1 MTDTSQT
8 RSMPERRPRDG
19 SRAQLVRGRYVVR
32 HWGPE
37 APAWIQHGAVL
48 VEDGEVR
55 EVDAYEA
62 LHRRRPE
69 AEVLGDGSHAVM
81 PGFVNAHSHG
91 RGVTTL
97 RLGIPDEPS
106 EIRAVALRRGLSVD
120 PYADV
125 LFGCVRQLEAGVT
138 ATMHLDSNYG
148 GPPDGYQSR
157 LESVIRAYLA
167 SGIRFAVG
175 VGVRDH
181 NLYGPY
187 IGDAQFFQR
196 LPPDAQAEVA
206 AWPSPAMSASRYF
219 ELFDRLRDAFP
230 GVELQFAPLS
240 PDSCTD
246 DLMLALRREATR
258 RRVKLNVHLLESP
271 YQKAHAL
278 ARHGESGVAWLAR
291 TAFLGPDV
299 ICAHAVWLTE
309 ADIGLMRD
317 SGAIV
322 VHNPGSNLRLR
333 SGLAPIRAMVERGVP
348 IALGTDNLGI
358 NDEEDLLQECRLAQV
373 LQSPPGLG
381 LAPIAP
387 ATVLHW
393 ATAAGAGVI
402 GRAGLGRLDPGAPAD
417 LILARLGRIA
427 RALDAGD
434 DLAAAAV
441 QWLRASDVD
450 VVMVSGRVLVRNGRY
465 VALDRDAV
473 ERAVWDT
480 VRRYTPSPA
489 VRTLKDAVTALYR
502 EWPPSNE
509 PYYALHSRR

>member
-1 MTDTSQT
+1 VTD
-8 RSMPERRPRDG
+8 
-19 SRAQLVRGRYVVR
+19 SRLLVRGRFVVR
-32 HWGPE
+32 RWGPE
-37 APAWIQHGAVL
+37 PAVDGDAAVL
-48 VEDGEVR
+48 VTDGAVR

-62 LHRRRPE
+62 LRRRHPD
-69 AEVLGDGSHAVM
+69 AVVVGDGSHAVV

-125 LFGCVRQLEAGVT
+125 LFGCVRQLEAGIT

-148 GPPDGYQSR
+148 GPPDGYQGR
-157 LESVIRAYLA
+157 LDSVIRAYLA

-187 IGDAQFFQR
+187 IGDAQFFAR

-206 AWPSPAMSASRYF
+206 AWPSPAMSAARYF
-219 ELFDRLRDAFP
+219 ELFDRLRETFP
-230 GVELQFAPLS
+230 GVDLQFAPLS

-246 DLMLALRREATR
+246 ELMLALRREATR
-258 RRVKLNVHLLESP
+258 RGVKLNIHLLESP

-278 ARHGESGVAWLAR
+278 ARHGETGVAWLAR
-291 TAFLGPDV
+291 TGFLGPDV

-309 ADIGLMRD
+309 RDIEQVRD

-333 SGLAPIRAMVERGVP
+333 SGLAPIRMMAERGVP
-348 IALGTDNLGI
+348 IALGTDNLGL

-373 LQSPPGLG
+373 QQSPPGLG
-381 LAPIAP
+381 RAPIDP
-387 ATVLHW
+387 AAVLHW
-393 ATAAGAGVI
+393 ATAGGADVI
-402 GRAGLGRLDPGAPAD
+402 GRAGLGRLDPGALAD
-417 LILARLGRIA
+417 LVLLRLGRVA
-427 RALDAGD
+427 RAVDGD
-434 DLAAAAV
+434 GRSLAAAVV

-450 VVMVSGRVLVRNGRY
+450 VVMVGGRVLVQGGRY
-465 VALDRDAV
+465 VPQDRDAV

-489 VRTLKDAVTALYR
+489 VRPLKDAVVALYR
-502 EWPPSNE
+502 DGPEPGE

>member
-1 MTDTSQT
+1 MT
-8 RSMPERRPRDG
+8 
-19 SRAQLVRGRYVVR
+19 LVRGRYVVR
-32 HWGPE
+32 RWGPE
-37 APAWIQHGAVL
+37 PAVIEQGAVL

-55 EVDAYEA
+55 EIGAWDA
-62 LHRRRPE
+62 LRRRHPG
-69 AEVLGDGSHAVM
+69 ADVIGDGSHAVM

-125 LFGCVRQLEAGVT
+125 LFGCVRQLEAGIT

-148 GPPDGYQSR
+148 GPPEGYQRR
-157 LESVIRAYLA
+157 LDSVIRAYLA

-196 LPPDAQAEVA
+196 LPPDARAEVA
-206 AWPSPAMSASRYF
+206 AWPSPAMSASRYL
-219 ELFDRLRDAFP
+219 ELFDRLRETFP
-230 GVELQFAPLS
+230 GVDLQFAPLS
-240 PDSCTD
+240 PDSCTEE
-246 DLMLALRREATR
+246 LMLALRGEATR
-258 RRVKLNVHLLESP
+258 RGVKLNIHLLESP

-278 ARHGESGVAWLAR
+278 ARHGETGVAWLAR
-291 TAFLGPDV
+291 TGFLGPDV
-299 ICAHAVWLTE
+299 ICAHAVWLTDG
-309 ADIGLMRD
+309 DIELVRD

-333 SGLAPIRAMVERGVP
+333 SGLAPIRAMAERGVP
-348 IALGTDNLGI
+348 IALGTDNLGL

-381 LAPIAP
+381 LAPIAA

-402 GRAGLGRLDPGAPAD
+402 GRAGLGGLDPGAPAD
-417 LILARLGRIA
+417 LVLARLGRIE
-427 RALDAGD
+427 RAVENGRA
-434 DLAAAAV
+434 LAAAAV
-441 QWLRASDVD
+441 QWLRSSDVD
-450 VVMVSGRVLVRNGRY
+450 LVMVGGRVLVRGGRY
-465 VALDRDAV
+465 VPADRDAL

-489 VRTLKDAVTALYR
+489 VQTLKDAVTALYP
-502 EWPPSNE
+502 EGPDASA